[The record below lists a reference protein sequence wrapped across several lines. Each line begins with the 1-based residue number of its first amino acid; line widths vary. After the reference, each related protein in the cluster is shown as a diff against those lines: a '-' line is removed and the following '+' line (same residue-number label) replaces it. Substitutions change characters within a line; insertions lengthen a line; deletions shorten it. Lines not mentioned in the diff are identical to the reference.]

1 MIDLQSIAFLSLLLL
16 SDRPICTL
24 SRRGYFYGCDYLAEV
39 QIMMGEIFRICIR
52 TRSFYILKTDTFK
65 VYTFSLSGIV
75 SLKWCLKINVFLW
88 ACAQVVLTSS
98 FRALPWNKE
107 VLPVLCVLQTP
118 PPTHTPVSITNG
130 LPHPHEL
137 CIWSW
142 HLYLPHNGPSCISA
156 ISEIDCTSHT
166 SPSRLP
172 YLHVLVHTSS
182 ARSPFFS
189 SRQPFKP
196 TSGVC
201 SVPLLHQRPP
211 CTPPLQAKQK
221 TAYYAGVTMI
231 FGVGVKSWF
240 CHLRTGGTCSVIEPP
255 CLRVSISNSHL
266 GRIPWGTNV
275 VADVKG
281 LVQRG
286 SSRNLNVL
294 FHSIL
299 WSVLTVCRLV
309 SLWQLSLVLFH
320 HVLEHL
326 CIRFISLFVWNPNV
340 PVHTGLPYAPIA
352 PVLQSA
358 SC

>member
-1 MIDLQSIAFLSLLLL
+1 MFCK
-16 SDRPICTL
+16 P
-24 SRRGYFYGCDYLAEV
+24 
-39 QIMMGEIFRICIR
+39 
-52 TRSFYILKTDTFK
+52 
-65 VYTFSLSGIV
+65 
-75 SLKWCLKINVFLW
+75 
-88 ACAQVVLTSS
+88 
-98 FRALPWNKE
+98 LPH
-107 VLPVLCVLQTP
+107 
-118 PPTHTPVSITNG
+118 THTPVSITNG

-142 HLYLPHNGPSCISA
+142 HLYLPHNGPSCIST

-266 GRIPWGTNV
+266 GRIP
-275 VADVKG
+275 
-281 LVQRG
+281 
-286 SSRNLNVL
+286 
-294 FHSIL
+294 
-299 WSVLTVCRLV
+299 
-309 SLWQLSLVLFH
+309 
-320 HVLEHL
+320 
-326 CIRFISLFVWNPNV
+326 
-340 PVHTGLPYAPIA
+340 
-352 PVLQSA
+352 
-358 SC
+358 